1 MISMDTQPI
10 EMRTVDLTYDNAVDP
25 LLAIPPSQRSYGGE
39 PVVEKGH
46 VRLRIGER
54 PIVRNLNLL
63 YRKSGRALPADLE
76 VFSAYNIWLIVFS
89 VGVVREAGLREVE
102 RFGFVATFPE
112 KPRVTILNVLPQT
125 RFVTRAG
132 ARLRAEATLALN
144 GGAKVPEALTQA
156 ISATEVLSGDAQL
169 RLTTEANVVG
179 TLSFSLITPVVESVG
194 VGGRRAEWVFEKAEE
209 PLVGDQQMVVTL
221 LTPKTVDELEVTVR
235 LSATVAVFNLLPCNL
250 ETDMALA
257 IPLS

>member
-1 MISMDTQPI
+1 M
-10 EMRTVDLTYDNAVDP
+10 LF
-25 LLAIPPSQRSYGGE
+25 RS
-39 PVVEKGH
+39 
-46 VRLRIGER
+46 
-54 PIVRNLNLL
+54 
-63 YRKSGRALPADLE
+63 
-76 VFSAYNIWLIVFS
+76 
-89 VGVVREAGLREVE
+89 
-102 RFGFVATFPE
+102 
-112 KPRVTILNVLPQT
+112 
-125 RFVTRAG
+125 
-132 ARLRAEATLALN
+132 ALN